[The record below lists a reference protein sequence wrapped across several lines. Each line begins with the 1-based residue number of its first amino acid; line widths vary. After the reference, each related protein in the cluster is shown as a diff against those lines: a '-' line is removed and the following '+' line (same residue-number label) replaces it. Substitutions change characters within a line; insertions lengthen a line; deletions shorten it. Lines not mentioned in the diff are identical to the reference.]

1 VTQTVQVKAG
11 ATATVDFMYSG
22 TETPPK

>member
-11 ATATVDFMYSG
+11 ATTTVDFMYSG
-22 TETPPK
+22 TEPPPK